1 MSEATAGRSASTV
14 RAPRRFTALPVAWR
28 FALRELR
35 GGLKGFRI
43 FLACLALGVAA
54 IAAAGSMNRAVQT
67 GLEQDARILLG
78 GDLEIDINYRPP
90 TAEQLAVMESFG
102 RVSRSIEMR
111 AMGRTADDGTLVQL
125 KAVDDAYPLYG
136 ALELA
141 PDRPLMDTVAERDGR
156 HGVAVDPALLVR
168 LDLAVG
174 DVLRLGG
181 IDYEIRATIA
191 REPDRANTL
200 FAFGPRVMLSI
211 PGLEAS
217 GLIQPGALVEYET
230 RIATDRAAA
239 LRQTLEQRFPDAGW
253 QIRGLDRAAP
263 GLERFLG
270 NITLFLTLV
279 GLTALLVGGIGV
291 ANAVKAFLDTRI
303 NTIATLKCLGASA
316 ERIFHI
322 YLIQIS
328 LIAALG
334 IVLGLALGGAVPFL
348 AAGFLRDLLP
358 VEARTALYAGP
369 LLQAAGFGILT
380 ALVFALWPLSRARR
394 VLAAALFRTVV
405 AVPRGRPH
413 GADLAALLVL
423 AAALAALTVVTA
435 ENRGLAAWFVV
446 GSVVTL
452 GLFRLAASGV
462 QALARQRAPGSRG
475 RPGLRL
481 ALANLHRPGAPT
493 ASVVLSLGLGLTVL
507 VAVAQIESNLTR
519 QINESLPQE
528 APSFFFI
535 DIQPDQMEPFRRVV
549 EGVEGARILQSAD
562 MIRGSIV
569 RLRGEPVN
577 EASVDPEV
585 RWAVRGDRGLSSAD
599 RPPANARIVA
609 GQWWPEGYDGPPQ
622 LSLAR
627 TIAQGLGVGIGDTVT
642 LNVLGREI
650 TGTIANLRDV
660 DWGTLEMNF
669 SFILSENTLR
679 GAPRSFIAT
688 VEARGEVADRLER
701 AVAAQLPNVSGIRVD
716 QALEAVNTVMGAAGN
731 AVRAVA
737 AVTLL
742 AGALVLA
749 GAIAAG
755 HRRRVYDAVVLKV
768 LGATRRDVL
777 RAFLIEYGIL
787 GAATGV
793 IAVAVGSVVGWAVL
807 TFVMRGATWAWA
819 PGMAAGTVVLCI
831 AITLAAGFAGTWRAL
846 SVKAAP
852 LLRNE

>member
-1 MSEATAGRSASTV
+1 MADGMPS
-14 RAPRRFTALPVAWR
+14 PRRFTGLPVAWR

-54 IAAAGSMNRAVQT
+54 IAAAGSMNRAVTT
-67 GLEQDARILLG
+67 GLAEDARVLLG
-78 GDLEIDINYRPP
+78 GDIEIELNYRPP
-90 TAEQLAVMESFG
+90 TDEQFALMAGYG
-102 RVSRSIEMR
+102 RVSRTIEMR
-111 AMGRTADDGTLVQL
+111 AMGRSAGDGTLVQI
-125 KAVDDAYPLYG
+125 KAVDDVYPLYG
-136 ALELA
+136 AVELD
-141 PDRPLMDTVAERDGR
+141 PVQPLTEALAQRDGR
-156 HGVAVDPALLVR
+156 WGVAVDPALLVR

-174 DVLRLGG
+174 DTLRIGDT
-181 IDYEIRATIA
+181 DYAIRATVA

-200 FAFGPRVMLSI
+200 VAFGPRVMMGVEALQ
-211 PGLEAS
+211 AS
-217 GLIQPGALVEYET
+217 GLVQPGALVEYET
-230 RIATDRAAA
+230 RIATDRPDA
-239 LRQTLEQRFPDAGW
+239 LRAELLQRFPDTGW

-303 NTIATLKCLGASA
+303 QTIATLKCLGASA

-334 IVLGLALGGAVPFL
+334 IALGLALGAAVPFV
-348 AAGFLRDLLP
+348 AAGFLSDLLP

-394 VLAAALFRTVV
+394 VPAAALFRSVV

-413 GADLAALLVL
+413 GADLIALVVL
-423 AAALAALTVVTA
+423 AGLLAALTVVTA
-435 ENRGLAAWFVV
+435 ENPGLAAWFVV
-446 GSVVTL
+446 GSLVTL
-452 GLFRLAASGV
+452 GLFRAAAAGV
-462 QALARQRAPGSRG
+462 QALARSQASGARG

-507 VAVAQIESNLTR
+507 VAVAQIEGNLSR
-519 QINESLPQE
+519 QINESLPDE

-535 DIQPDQMEPFRRVV
+535 DIQRDQMDPFRRVV
-549 EGVEGARILQSAD
+549 ESVPGARVLQTAD
-562 MIRGSIV
+562 MIRGNIV
-569 RLRGEPVN
+569 RLNGEPVN
-577 EASVDPEV
+577 EATVDPEV
-585 RWAVRGDRGLSSAD
+585 RWAVRGDRGLTSAD
-599 RPPANARIVA
+599 RPPANATVVA
-609 GQWWPEGYDGPPQ
+609 GEWWPEGYDGPPL

-627 TIAQGLGVGIGDTVT
+627 NIADGLHIGVGDSVT
-642 LNVLGREI
+642 INVLGREI
-650 TGTIANLRDV
+650 TGTIANLREV

-669 SFILSENTLR
+669 SFILSENTLA
-679 GAPRSFIAT
+679 GAPRSWIAT
-688 VEARGEVADRLER
+688 VDARGDAANRLEK
-701 AVAAQLPNVSGIRVD
+701 AISAELPNVSGIRVD
-716 QALEAVNTVMGAAGN
+716 QALAAVNTVMEAAGN

-737 AVTLL
+737 AVTLA

-777 RAFLIEYGIL
+777 RAFLVEYGIL
-787 GAATGV
+787 GAATGI
-793 IAVAVGSVVGWAVL
+793 IAVAIGSVVGWAVL
-807 TFVMRGATWAWA
+807 TFVMRGATWAWL
-819 PGMAAGTVVLCI
+819 PGMAGGTVVLCI

-846 SVKAAP
+846 GVKAAP